1 MEFVEIKSLC
11 VQHGPL
17 SVIENLDLSVQQGER
32 LVILGP
38 SGAGK
43 TTLLR
48 AMAGLVLPTCG
59 YVLIE
64 GQSASQIPI
73 QRRSVAWLSQDY
85 ALYPQLT
92 VQQNLEVALKQKK
105 FSQQERSDRLQQADQ
120 WFSIG
125 DLRDR
130 LPSQLSGG
138 QAQRVAFAKA
148 MASRPKLL
156 LLDEPLSQLDGQL
169 RQQLLQRFVQAIN
182 HFETTVC
189 WIAHDPWEAFAIATR
204 LAVLEQGRL
213 IQTGSPKQV
222 YQRPVNRVAAELC
235 SPWGVNWLPIGAKG
249 FQFLQDHATK
259 GKATVGVR
267 PEHWKIGEASNSN
280 DAASM
285 VVREIRYLGFAQLV
299 SGLIE
304 DIRISVLD
312 PSGTIEVGQGLKIS
326 VHPDHLIWLDDN
338 RLP

>member
-17 SVIENLDLSVQQGER
+17 SVVENVDLSVQQGER

-48 AMAGLVLPTCG
+48 AMAGLVLPTSG
-59 YVLIE
+59 HVLIE
-64 GQSASQIPI
+64 GQAASQIPI

-105 FSQQERSDRLQQADQ
+105 LSLQERSDRLQQVDQ
-120 WFSIG
+120 WFRIG

-148 MASRPKLL
+148 MAIRPKLL

-169 RQQLLQRFVQAIN
+169 RQQLLQRFVQALC

-222 YQRPVNRVAAELC
+222 YQRPGSRVAAELC
-235 SPWGVNWLPIGAKG
+235 SPWGVNWVPKSAKG
-249 FQFLQDHATK
+249 FQFLQAHATT

-267 PEHWKIGEASNSN
+267 PEHWKIGEASSSN
-280 DAASM
+280 GAASL

-312 PSGTIEVGQGLKIS
+312 PSGTIEVGQELKIS
-326 VHPDHLIWLDDN
+326 VHPDHLIWIDEK
-338 RLP
+338 RLS